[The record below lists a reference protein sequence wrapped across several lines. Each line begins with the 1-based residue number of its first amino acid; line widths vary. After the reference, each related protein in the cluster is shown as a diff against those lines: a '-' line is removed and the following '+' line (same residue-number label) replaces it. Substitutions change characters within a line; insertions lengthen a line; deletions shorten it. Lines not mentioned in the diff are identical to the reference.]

1 MSSMPEMEPGRN
13 KIKQFLKDNGISIAE
28 LAVSYGITRQ
38 ELSQVLSGYR
48 SRPKDNKLILKIIS
62 DLGIK

>member
-1 MSSMPEMEPGRN
+1 MPEMEPGRN

-38 ELSQVLSGYR
+38 ELSKVLSGYR

>member
-1 MSSMPEMEPGRN
+1 MPEMEPGRN

-48 SRPKDNKLILKIIS
+48 SCPKDNKLILKIIS

>member
-1 MSSMPEMEPGRN
+1 MPEMEPGRN

-48 SRPKDNKLILKIIS
+48 SRPKTAS
-62 DLGIK
+62 